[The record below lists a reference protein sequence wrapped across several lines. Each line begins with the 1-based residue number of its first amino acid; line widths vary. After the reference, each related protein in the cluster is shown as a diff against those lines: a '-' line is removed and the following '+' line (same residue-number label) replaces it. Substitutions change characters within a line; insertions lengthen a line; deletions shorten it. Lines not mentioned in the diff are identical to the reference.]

1 MRLLRGVAFL
11 GVIMLSISG
20 CGPVRIDP
28 LENID
33 TNETAFVVPLEGAT
47 NSDQKK
53 FMSQDYLEKAKV
65 ATKRVTI
72 PQRDRKT
79 GRLWC
84 NYEWIPTM
92 RVIKINRAPITRE
105 WTDEEGRG
113 TDKNSDDSISVQSKD
128 SIGFK
133 VGINITVFVAEED
146 AAKFLYYYA
155 GKSLDQVVDTNIR
168 GYVTSI
174 LTREF
179 GSRTLEEGK
188 LSKREISDLLLKD
201 CQETYSK
208 LGITVSSLGII
219 GGMKYVNPEIQKSIN
234 DNYVAGMKIQQSANE
249 KEAQVNINAKDLS
262 IAQNSRAMAE
272 EFSKAQEAQVAKTKL
287 QIELTKAEAQKAAA
301 EKWDGKM
308 PANLMPQNS
317 SFLFNTDLNA
327 EDKKQ

>member
-1 MRLLRGVAFL
+1 MKRLFIALA
-11 GVIMLSISG
+11 MLASAVSVTG

-33 TNETAFVVPLEGAT
+33 TNETAFVVPLEGQT
-47 NSDQKK
+47 NADQKK

-65 ATKRVTI
+65 ATKRVVI

-79 GRLWC
+79 GRLWF

-92 RVIKINRAPITRE
+92 RVIKVNRAPITRE
-105 WTDEEGRG
+105 WTDEEDRG
-113 TDKNSDDSISVQSKD
+113 TNHSVDDSISVQSKD

-133 VGINITVFVAEED
+133 VGINVTVFVAEED

-155 GKSLDQVVDTNIR
+155 GRSLEQVVDTNIR

-188 LSKREISDLLLKD
+188 LAKREISDLLLKD

-208 LGITVSSLGII
+208 MGITVSSLGII
-219 GGMKYVNPEIQKSIN
+219 GGMRYVNPEIQKSIN
-234 DNYVAGMKIQQSANE
+234 DNYVAGMKIQQSENE
-249 KEAQVNINAKDLS
+249 KLAQVNINLKELS
-262 IAQNSRAMAE
+262 IAQNQKAMAE
-272 EFSKAQEAQVAKTKL
+272 EFAKAQEALVAKTRL
-287 QIELTKAEAQKAAA
+287 QIEQTRAEAQKVAA
-301 EKWDGKM
+301 ERWDGKM
-308 PANLMPQNS
+308 PANLMPESS
-317 SFLFNTDLNA
+317 SFLFNTSLEKERKEA
-327 EDKKQ
+327 